1 MQLLFHFTNP
11 MLKSN
16 VRVWRGF
23 LFRQLKTV
31 KHSEAAY
38 NETKPEPNTFK
49 HIIPSFKL
57 EPIFPTSKEKKKV
70 KAIVSLLCNNENTLQ

>member
-1 MQLLFHFTNP
+1 MQLLFHFMNP

-16 VRVWRGF
+16 VRVSRGF

-49 HIIPSFKL
+49 YIIPSFQL
-57 EPIFPTSKEKKKV
+57 EPIFPTFKKK
-70 KAIVSLLCNNENTLQ
+70 KGKSHCISSL

>member
-1 MQLLFHFTNP
+1 MNP
-11 MLKSN
+11 MLKNN
-16 VRVWRGF
+16 VRVWRGI

-49 HIIPSFKL
+49 YIIPSFQL
-57 EPIFPTSKEKKKV
+57 EPIFPTFKEKKKV
-70 KAIVSLLCNNENTLQ
+70 KAIVSLLRNNENTLQ